1 MSNKNEEKGSER
13 NDKAAITSTD
23 GERINTDG
31 RGQYDWESCYPEEAR
46 KEMRGEA
53 IYIAVVLVLS
63 VIGLFLACWGVF
75 SGGCAE
81 NNTLCTEKLQ
91 AFESVLCY
99 FFAGLLGGTV
109 YGIKYFYRVI
119 ARGYWTQDRRYWRIF
134 SPWISSCVALV
145 VGCMVTAGFIKAVE
159 VQTTLTSVCVGF
171 VAGYFA
177 DDAVSKMSEVAKALF
192 GTSSKTK

>member
-1 MSNKNEEKGSER
+1 MSNKNEEKGNER

-81 NNTLCTEKLQ
+81 KIHCALKSYKLLKVFCVTFLP
-91 AFESVLCY
+91 AFLAVLY
-99 FFAGLLGGTV
+99 
-109 YGIKYFYRVI
+109 
-119 ARGYWTQDRRYWRIF
+119 
-134 SPWISSCVALV
+134 
-145 VGCMVTAGFIKAVE
+145 ME
-159 VQTTLTSVCVGF
+159 
-171 VAGYFA
+171 
-177 DDAVSKMSEVAKALF
+177 
-192 GTSSKTK
+192 